1 MKKVLLSLAFAIV
14 SVAAMAQVPTLKN
27 SVKTNSFWSNW
38 FIQGGAQWT
47 AFYPSAA
54 LHQDLTNNPFKSW
67 RTNPQAS
74 IAIGKWFAPEI
85 GLRTKVSGIWGH
97 APFAN
102 FGAEGVGSASFKYW
116 NAQEQVLLNASNIL
130 LGYNPD
136 RVWNVVP
143 FFGFGLARN
152 CTSGYY
158 AMGASVGLLNT
169 FQLSKRLGFN
179 VELGWNRLEN
189 DFFSEGMVNNGHRG
203 WDSHDNYIYAELGL
217 TLNIGRVG
225 WENTPDVDA
234 INAMHQSELDALNAR
249 LRDALADNDRLK
261 NLLANQP
268 KPVEVVTPPA
278 VKEFITT
285 PVSVFFDI
293 NKTNVASQY
302 DLVNVKAVAKY
313 AVDNN
318 SNLLVKG
325 YADSATG
332 SVERNQWLSEQRAET
347 VKGHLIE
354 MGVNGDKIATQGCGG
369 VDDMSPIQFNRR
381 ATVQVVE

>member
-27 SVKTNSFWSNW
+27 SVTTNPFWSNW

-47 AFYPSAA
+47 AFYPSAG
-54 LHQDLTNNPFKSW
+54 LHLGNTESPFKSW

-74 IAIGKWFAPEI
+74 VAIGKWFSPEI
-85 GLRTKVSGIWGH
+85 GLRTKVSGVWGK
-97 APFAN
+97 ALDQ
-102 FGAEGVGSASFKYW
+102 SFKYW
-116 NAQEQVLLNASNIL
+116 NAQEQILLNASNIL
-130 LGYNPD
+130 FGYNEN
-136 RVWNVVP
+136 RVWNAVP
-143 FFGFGLARN
+143 FIGFGFARN
-152 CTSGYY
+152 CNTNLY
-158 AMGASVGLLNT
+158 AMAGSVGLLNT
-169 FQLSKRLGFN
+169 FKLSKRLLFN
-179 VELGWNRLEN
+179 VELGYNRLEN
-189 DFFSEGMVNNGHRG
+189 DFFSMGRVNNDQRG
-203 WDSHDNYIYAELGL
+203 WDSHDNYLYAELGL
-217 TLNIGRVG
+217 TLNIGRTG
-225 WENTPDVDA
+225 WNNTPDVDA
-234 INAMHQSELDALNAR
+234 INALHQSELDALNAR

-285 PVSVFFDI
+285 PVSVFFDL

-313 AVDNN
+313 ATENS
-318 SNLLVKG
+318 SNLHVKG

-332 SVERNQWLSEQRAET
+332 TVERNQWLSEQRAET
-347 VKGHLIE
+347 LKGHLVE
-354 MGVNGDKIATQGCGG
+354 MGVAADKISTEGCGG

>member
-47 AFYPSAA
+47 AFYPSEEHG
-54 LHQDLTNNPFKSW
+54 LNLSNSPFKSF

-74 IAIGKWFAPEI
+74 VALGKWFAPEI
-85 GLRTKVSGIWGH
+85 GLRTKVSGIWGK
-97 APFAN
+97 AMDQ
-102 FGAEGVGSASFKYW
+102 SFRYW

-152 CTSGYY
+152 MSVDRYS
-158 AMGASVGLLNT
+158 MGASVGLLNT

-189 DFFSEGMVNNGHRG
+189 DFFSLSQVDNGDRG